1 MLNNLKQL
9 MLFYETYDVY
19 LLYGNFE
26 LLFHRK
32 HFNVEYKKM
41 FVFYTLKQFYEFCH
55 KIAAEWNFE

>member
-1 MLNNLKQL
+1 MLNNLKRL

-32 HFNVEYKKM
+32 YFNFEYKKM
-41 FVFYTLKQFYEFCH
+41 FVFYTT
-55 KIAAEWNFE
+55 